1 MPLKWVVAHE
11 PRLPSVAVE
20 CCQRCLQV
28 CLLLR
33 RPDSPAA
40 LKMRLAELL
49 VVTLSHLMSGDASHG
64 PSSQLVPQTGDFN

>member
-1 MPLKWVVAHE
+1 MPLKWVDAHE
-11 PRLPSVAVE
+11 PRLRSVTVE

-64 PSSQLVPQTGDFN
+64 PSSQLVPQTGDVS

>member
-1 MPLKWVVAHE
+1 MI
-11 PRLPSVAVE
+11 PSCLRSVTVE
-20 CCQRCLQV
+20 GCQRCMQV

-64 PSSQLVPQTGDFN
+64 PSQLVPQTGEVP